1 MNEQMTEQIAREV
14 LRRMETQRPN
24 ALLIGDMP
32 QTDLGFR
39 YDHGSYSAVV
49 IGSISMAKLL
59 YFSYD
64 KVYTALAEGKSVYLY
79 EGGLPHRK
87 TPVQNRL
94 LHSRLLAA
102 ERNLKQLGIQFVGAA
117 AQGKLISAAEA
128 RRLRA
133 SGLPLPP
140 GCRLTPL
147 AREILEGE
155 T

>member
-1 MNEQMTEQIAREV
+1 MNEQLTEQIAREV
-14 LRRMETQRPN
+14 LRRMEPQRPN
-24 ALLIGDMP
+24 ARLIGEKP
-32 QTDLGFR
+32 EYDLGFR
-39 YDHGSYSAVV
+39 YEEGSYSAVV
-49 IGSISMAKLL
+49 IGSVSMAELL
-59 YFSYD
+59 YFTND
-64 KVYTALAEGKSVYLY
+64 AVYQALAEGKSVYLY

-87 TPVQNRL
+87 MPVQNRL

-102 ERNLKQLGIQFVGAA
+102 ERNLKQLGIQFVGSS
-117 AQGKLISAAEA
+117 AQGKLISAAQA